1 MRKPLRFKERDVTRA
16 TKAVRAAGLDIDR
29 VVIEKD
35 GAITVVPLMKKV
47 APMETESSK
56 SEGHEQIVL

>member
-1 MRKPLRFKERDVTRA
+1 VRKPLRFKERDVTRA

-29 VVIEKD
+29 VVIERTGRSR
-35 GAITVVPLMKKV
+35 GASEKKV